1 MFWNI
6 WHQNIFAVVFLHWK
20 DQVHWS
26 YIHGS
31 LWVGR
36 WTMLSSSQSMAY
48 DQSNPWPKSSSHY
61 RSNPRSKSS
70 SQWPW
75 PIKFKANIIIMAMFL
90 MTNMIIMPM
99 TNIPISWSSCWW
111 PIHQYQY
118 HHQGWQIP
126 ISFMTNIPTSLLSS
140 GLTNIPLSSSGLT
153 DPTAT
158 VDNMHIDAMANYAI
172 R

>member
-1 MFWNI
+1 MQSFSCIEKIKSTGATYMAASGLGGEQCYHHHNQWPMTN
-6 WHQNIFAVVFLHWK
+6 Q
-20 DQVHWS
+20 
-26 YIHGS
+26 IHGQNHHHN
-31 LWVGR
+31 GH
-36 WTMLSSSQSMAY
+36 
-48 DQSNPWPKSSSHY
+48 D